1 MRLGKLNYLELS
13 RAIGNSL
20 LICLGCIAVAVPIG
34 SGLAVLLMRTNVS
47 GRRALAIAIGSQLA
61 VPLYVFAGSWNAG
74 FGSQGWWPL
83 TQVLAVKFDLAAL
96 LAVIFIHSVA
106 AIPWVCL
113 ITWCGLIWSQQ
124 SLEESA
130 LSEAGNRA
138 VLLRVIL
145 PGLRPWLLLSSFWV
159 CVPILTEMV
168 VTNLYQVPTVAE
180 QVYLDASRGTV
191 SPLTYPV
198 AVALCML
205 PVVSL
210 ALLLTR
216 RLPPWSEMIAR
227 ARQHTAVVL
236 QLSSPGSDLAG
247 TRRGARPWRFILSGG
262 CWLLMLALVCLPIA
276 NLIVKA
282 GWQPYVDAG
291 NATRYGWSLGRFLV
305 TLRESLT
312 LFLPEFYWSAV
323 LALTAASVAMALAAC
338 LVKLSSKGSLRW
350 IVGCLMLA
358 MIGTP
363 GALVGVLCIYLMN
376 RSEPAILG
384 QLYDQSI
391 AAPVLAQQFRLLPL
405 AWLFVQGI
413 LASIDRRSWELA
425 KLEGLSTWQ
434 IMRTLVVPQTGAL
447 WLVAWMILMLVS
459 VGELS
464 TTILVLPPGVTTLSM
479 RLFEMLHFGMRH
491 QDSGLCLVLV
501 LLGWLAAFT
510 AWKTLFQ
517 QSNVV
522 VRSANETRV

>member
-1 MRLGKLNYLELS
+1 LDWATLNYLELT
-13 RAIGNSL
+13 RAIWNSL
-20 LICLGCIAVAVPIG
+20 LICFGCIVVSVPIG
-34 SGLAVLLMRTNVS
+34 SVLAVLLMRTNVY
-47 GRRALAIAIGSQLA
+47 GRRALGVSLGSQLA

-83 TQVLAVKFDLAAL
+83 TQVVAVKFDVAAM
-96 LAVIFIHSVA
+96 LAVIFVHSVA

-113 ITWCGLIWSQQ
+113 ITWCGLMWSQR

-138 VLLRVIL
+138 VLLRVVA
-145 PGLRPWLLLSSFWV
+145 PGLRPWLILSGFWV

-191 SPLTYPV
+191 SPLTYPI

-205 PVVSL
+205 PIVVCT
-210 ALLLTR
+210 LLLTR
-216 RLPPWSEMIAR
+216 CLPPWSEMIAR
-227 ARQHTAVVL
+227 ARQHSSRAL
-236 QLSSPGSDLAG
+236 PLGAWRAPLSAAS
-247 TRRGARPWRFILSGG
+247 
-262 CWLLMLALVCLPIA
+262 WLLLVALVYLPIA

-282 GWQPYVDAG
+282 GWQPYVDSEKM
-291 NATRYGWSLGRFLV
+291 TRYGWTVWRFAV

-312 LFLPEFYWSAV
+312 LFMPEFYWSAV
-323 LALTAASVAMALAAC
+323 LAITAASVALGLAVCLVALA
-338 LVKLSSKGSLRW
+338 GNGWRRW
-350 IVGCLMLA
+350 IVGCLMIA

-384 QLYDQSI
+384 QLYDQTI

-425 KLEGLSTWQ
+425 KLEGLSTIQ
-434 IMRTLVVPQTGAL
+434 IVRTLVLPQTGTL
-447 WLVAWMILMLVS
+447 WLLAWMILALVS

-491 QDSGLCLVLV
+491 QDSGLCLALI
-501 LLGWLAAFT
+501 LLGWLASFT
-510 AWKTLFQ
+510 AWKALVDRNT
-517 QSNVV
+517 S
-522 VRSANETRV
+522 ST

>member
-1 MRLGKLNYLELS
+1 MNYLELS
-13 RAIGNSL
+13 RAIWNSL
-20 LICLGCIAVAVPIG
+20 LICLGCIAVAVPTG
-34 SGLAVLLMRTNVS
+34 SVLAVLLMRTNIY

-83 TQVLAVKFDLAAL
+83 TQAVVVKFDVAAL

-113 ITWCGLIWSQQ
+113 ITWCGLLWSQR

-130 LSEAGNRA
+130 QSEAGNRA
-138 VLLRVIL
+138 VLQRVIL
-145 PGLRPWLLLSSFWV
+145 PGLRPWLVLSSFWV

-180 QVYLDASRGTV
+180 QVYLDASRGEV
-191 SPLTYPV
+191 SALTYPV

-205 PVVSL
+205 PVVGL

-216 RLPPWSEMIAR
+216 RLPPWSEMLAR
-227 ARQHTAVVL
+227 ARQHSAVVL
-236 QLSSPGSDLAG
+236 PLSSSGS
-247 TRRGARPWRFILSGG
+247 RWMLSIA
-262 CWLLMLALVCLPIA
+262 CWLILLALVYLPIA

-282 GWQPYVDAG
+282 GWQPYMDSESV
-291 NATRYGWSLGRFLV
+291 TRYGWSLMRFLV

-323 LALTAASVAMALAAC
+323 LAVTAASVAMFLAAC
-338 LVKLSSKGSLRW
+338 LVKLGSKGWSRGL
-350 IVGCLMLA
+350 VGCCMLA

-384 QLYDQSI
+384 QLYDQTI

-413 LASIDRRSWELA
+413 LASIDQRSWELA
-425 KLEGLSTWQ
+425 KLEGLSKLQ
-434 IMRTLVVPQTGAL
+434 IIRTLVLPQTRSL
-447 WLVAWMILMLVS
+447 WLVAWLILMLVS

-491 QDSGLCLVLV
+491 QDSGLCLALV
-501 LLGWLAAFT
+501 LLGWMAALAV
-510 AWKTLFQ
+510 WRTLFHQ
-517 QSNVV
+517 HAPADS
-522 VRSANETRV
+522 

>member
-1 MRLGKLNYLELS
+1 MNYLELS

-20 LICLGCIAVAVPIG
+20 LICLACIAVAVPIG
-34 SGLAVLLMRTNVS
+34 TGLAVLLMRTNIY

-83 TQVLAVKFDLAAL
+83 AQVLAVKFDSAAL
-96 LAVIFIHSVA
+96 FAVIFIHSVA

-113 ITWCGLIWSQQ
+113 ITWCGLMWSQR

-145 PGLRPWLLLSSFWV
+145 PGLQPWLLLSSFWV

-168 VTNLYQVPTVAE
+168 ITNLYQVPTVAE
-180 QVYLDASRGTV
+180 RVYLDASRGTI

-227 ARQHTAVVL
+227 ARQHSPVVL
-236 QLSSPGSDLAG
+236 TWNSTNSRVTEAESRSAG
-247 TRRGARPWRFILSGG
+247 TRGGAPYWRIILSLG
-262 CWLLMLALVCLPIA
+262 CWSLLLLLVYLPIA

-282 GWQPYVDAG
+282 GWQPYIDADSV
-291 NATRYGWSLGRFLV
+291 TRYGWSLGRFLV

-323 LALTAASVAMALAAC
+323 LAVTAASVAILSAAG
-338 LVKLSSKGSLRW
+338 LVKLAGQGWLRW
-350 IVGCLMLA
+350 IVGGLMLA
-358 MIGTP
+358 LIGTP
-363 GALVGVLCIYLMN
+363 GALVGMLCISLMN

-384 QLYDQSI
+384 QMYDQTL

-413 LASIDRRSWELA
+413 VASIDQRSWELA
-425 KLEGLSTWQ
+425 KLEGLSRWQ
-434 IMRTLVVPQTGAL
+434 RIRTLVLPQTGSL
-447 WLVAWMILMLVS
+447 WLVAWLILMLVS

-501 LLGWLAAFT
+501 LLGWIAAF
-510 AWKTLFQ
+510 ACWKTLFRSHP
-517 QSNVV
+517 QSN
-522 VRSANETRV
+522 

>member
-1 MRLGKLNYLELS
+1 
-13 RAIGNSL
+13 
-20 LICLGCIAVAVPIG
+20 
-34 SGLAVLLMRTNVS
+34 MRTDVF
-47 GRRALAIAIGSQLA
+47 GRRALGIALGSQLA

-83 TQVLAVKFDLAAL
+83 TQSIAIKFDVAAL
-96 LAVIFIHSVA
+96 LAVIFIHSA
-106 AIPWVCL
+106 AAVPWVCL
-113 ITWCGLIWSQQ
+113 VTWCGLIWSQR

-138 VLLRVIL
+138 VLLRVVA
-145 PGLRPWLLLSSFWV
+145 PGLRPWLILSSFWV

-198 AVALCML
+198 SVALCVL
-205 PVVSL
+205 PVVGFMIL
-210 ALLLTR
+210 FTR

-227 ARQHTAVVL
+227 TRQHTAIVL
-236 QLSSPGSDLAG
+236 SLRNWQLTVSAM
-247 TRRGARPWRFILSGG
+247 
-262 CWLLMLALVCLPIA
+262 CWLFLIVLVYLPIA

-282 GWQPYVDAG
+282 GWQPYMDSE
-291 NATRYGWSLGRFLV
+291 NRTRYGWTAWRFAV

-312 LFLPEFYWSAV
+312 LFLPEFYWSSL
-323 LALTAASVAMALAAC
+323 LAITAASVAMVLAAC
-338 LVKLSSKGSLRW
+338 LIKLAGNGWLRW
-350 IVGCLMLA
+350 LVGCLLLT

-363 GALVGVLCIYLMN
+363 GAMVGVLCISLMN
-376 RSEPAILG
+376 RAEPAILG
-384 QLYDQSI
+384 QLYDQTI

-413 LASIDRRSWELA
+413 FASIDRRSWEMA
-425 KLEGLSTWQ
+425 KLEGLSTLQ
-434 IMRTLVVPQTGAL
+434 IVRTLVWPQTGSL
-447 WLVAWMILMLVS
+447 WLVAWMILALVS
-459 VGELS
+459 IGELS

-491 QDSGLCLVLV
+491 QDSGLCLALIG
-501 LLGWLAAFT
+501 LGWLAAF
-510 AWKTLFQ
+510 AVWKTLSPRTGQ
-517 QSNVV
+517 GS
-522 VRSANETRV
+522 

>member
-1 MRLGKLNYLELS
+1 MNYPELT
-13 RAIGNSL
+13 RAIWNSL
-20 LICLGCIAVAVPIG
+20 LICCGCIAVSVPLGAV
-34 SGLAVLLMRTNVS
+34 LAVLLMRTDVY
-47 GRRALAIAIGSQLA
+47 GRRALGIALGSQLA

-83 TQVLAVKFDLAAL
+83 AQVVAVKFDVAAL

-113 ITWCGLIWSQQ
+113 ITWCGLIWSQR

-138 VLLRVIL
+138 VLLRVVA
-145 PGLRPWLLLSSFWV
+145 PGLRPWLILTSFWV

-180 QVYLDASRGTV
+180 RVYLDASRGTV

-205 PVVSL
+205 PVVGF

-216 RLPPWSEMIAR
+216 GLPPWSEMIAR
-227 ARQHTAVVL
+227 TRQHSSRVL
-236 QLSSPGSDLAG
+236 QLGV
-247 TRRGARPWRFILSGG
+247 WRMAISAA
-262 CWLLMLALVCLPIA
+262 CWLLLVALVYLPIA

-282 GWQPYVDAG
+282 GWQPYMDSQ
-291 NATRYGWSLGRFLV
+291 NMTRYGWTVWRFAV

-312 LFLPEFYWSAV
+312 LFLSEFYWSAV
-323 LALTAASVAMALAAC
+323 LAITAASVAMVLAAC
-338 LVKLSSKGSLRW
+338 LVKLASKGWCRW
-350 IVGCLMLA
+350 LVGLLMLA
-358 MIGTP
+358 MVGTP

-384 QLYDQSI
+384 QLYDQTI

-413 LASIDRRSWELA
+413 VASIDRRSWELA
-425 KLEGLSTWQ
+425 KLEGLSTLQ
-434 IMRTLVVPQTGAL
+434 VVRTLLWPQTGSL
-447 WLVAWMILMLVS
+447 WLVAWMILALVS

-491 QDSGLCLVLV
+491 QDSGLCLALIF
-501 LLGWLAAFT
+501 LGWLASFT
-510 AWKTLFQ
+510 AWKTLID
-517 QSNVV
+517 
-522 VRSANETRV
+522 RSTSGT